1 MLKIYLK
8 PIITYILAAS
18 FLLVAMASSC
28 FSQPYCK
35 VRTFTIDDGLPAN
48 NISEF
53 GLSDDGMM
61 WVSTWNGLCNYDG
74 YKFSRFREHFG
85 AGLVLTSNRLKFIS
99 VQTPA
104 ATSGVPP
111 MTARPICSTAQHAAI
126 LTSTCLSAT
135 LSDISFRCATLYR
148 CPTAMHGYLA
158 TATLTCA

>member
-18 FLLVAMASSC
+18 FLLVATASSC

-85 AGLVLTSNRLKFIS
+85 AGQGLLPTALSLS
-99 VQTPA
+99 VQTPV

-111 MTARPICSTAQHAAI
+111 MTARLICLTAQPAAI

-135 LSDISFRCATLYR
+135 RSDISFRCATLYR

>member
-85 AGLVLTSNRLKFIS
+85 AGLVLTSNRLKFI
-99 VQTPA
+99 
-104 ATSGVPP
+104 
-111 MTARPICSTAQHAAI
+111 RPNSCGDIWCSTYDGKAY
-126 LTSTCLSAT
+126 LFDCTTCRYIDLDVLSAT